1 MTTPWRQIAR
11 PHKDV
16 LKGAFQQSDWAVD
29 LSQIVRKTA
38 PAEYQ
43 DPQKFFQR
51 TYITEGMAQLL
62 YSVLLRLNGKGG
74 DPVVQL
80 QTAFGGGKTHTLL
93 AVYHL
98 ARYTKDIASLPGLSE
113 VLQRAGVT
121 TLPKARVAIIDGLQ
135 MAPAQPMEHD
145 DLKIN
150 TLWGELAWQLLGREG
165 YEMVRPSD
173 EARTSPGKE
182 VLVELLQKASP
193 CVILMDEMVAFY
205 RQLGGDNVVA
215 GTFDANMSFLQ
226 ALTESV
232 KLVPNALLLASLPES
247 DTEAG
252 GQFGIQILKHIETFF
267 ARVANVWK
275 PVSAEESFEIVRRR
289 LFEEVTDRDSA
300 ELVCREFADYYRE
313 NASELP
319 PEVQETTYWERMKKA
334 YPIHPEVFDRL
345 YNEWSTL
352 NNFQRTR
359 GVLQYMALVVNRL
372 WASNDQSPFIMPG
385 DLPLR
390 DSAVRAKSTY
400 YLAPGWDPVMES
412 EIDGEQ
418 AEAAKIDASDS
429 RFGGLH
435 AATRAARTIF
445 LGSAPSV
452 NSTGL
457 KGIQRDRILL
467 GSALPGQNI
476 SIYRDAL
483 SRMRDKMHYLS
494 ENAGCYWFDT
504 QPNLLRDMES
514 RKEKVDVADAEKTVK
529 NAITRLLGSSTFFSG
544 LHVFTPSG
552 DIPDEIGSGPRLVVL
567 RPFISAAYSKTNETP
582 AFHVAT
588 AILTQRDTQPRSFR
602 NRMIFLAPDE
612 SKVTQLLFQAKC
624 CVAWD
629 EIVRDIDEGRLNLD
643 AGRAKQGRNYQ
654 ASSRRVLDQVIAE
667 CYRFVLTPHGEDARK
682 TQFDVQKLGTSLSS
696 LTQTIQ
702 NALVSNELVITKWAS
717 IHLKRLLEKYY
728 FNGGMESVS
737 VKRVWHDMCKFYYM
751 PRLLDESVF
760 DQALVDGVAEG
771 LYGYATAQ
779 DGERYLGLQ
788 VRERFNGVAMDEA
801 ALLLTERLAEELKQR
816 QTPPAHIVTE
826 ENNGYSNDGSD
837 RVNTDNANGVGTV
850 ATPSAPSP
858 TKKEPYRRYW
868 GSVELDPIKATGQM
882 STLISELIANF
893 TMDPH
898 AKVTLKL
905 DIAAE
910 LPEGFDDSTVRAI
923 NENAP
928 QLNVNGSFAKE

>member
-29 LSQIVRKTA
+29 LSQIVKKTA

-51 TYITEGMAQLL
+51 TYVTEGMAQLL

-98 ARYTKDIASLPGLSE
+98 ARYTKDIASLPGVSE
-113 VLQRAGVT
+113 VLERAGVT
-121 TLPKARVAIIDGLQ
+121 SLPKARVAIIDGNQ
-135 MAPAQPMEHD
+135 MAPAQPLDHD
-145 DLKIN
+145 GLKIN
-150 TLWGELAWQLLGREG
+150 TIWGELGWQLLGREG

-182 VLVELLQKASP
+182 VLVALLQKASP

-205 RQLGGDNVVA
+205 RQLGGDNIVA

-232 KLVPNALLLASLPES
+232 KLVPTALLLASLPES

-252 GQFGIQILKHIETFF
+252 GQFGIQIRKQIETFF

-289 LFEEVTDRDSA
+289 LFEDVTDKDCVD
-300 ELVCREFADYYRE
+300 LVCRSFADYYRA
-313 NASELP
+313 NAGELP
-319 PEVQETTYWERMKKA
+319 PEVQENAYWERMKRA

-372 WASNDQSPFIMPG
+372 WTSNDQSPLIMPG
-385 DLPLR
+385 DLPLM

-400 YLAPGWDPVMES
+400 YLAPGWDPVIEG
-412 EIDGEQ
+412 EIDGEK
-418 AEAAKIDASDS
+418 AEAAKIDASES
-429 RFGGLH
+429 RFGSVH

-467 GSALPGQNI
+467 GCALPDQNI
-476 SIYRDAL
+476 SLYRDAL

-504 QPNLLRDMES
+504 QPNLLRDMEA
-514 RKEKVDVADAEKTVK
+514 RKDKVEDADAEKAVK
-529 NAITRLLGSSTFFSG
+529 NAITRLLGSSTSFSG
-544 LHVFTPSG
+544 IHVFTPSG
-552 DIPDEIGSGPRLVVL
+552 DIPDEIGRGPRLVVL
-567 RPFISAAYSKTNETP
+567 RPFISAAYSRANETP
-582 AFHVAT
+582 AFTAAT
-588 AILTQRDTQPRSFR
+588 AILTQRDAQPRRFR
-602 NRMIFLAPDE
+602 NRMVFLAPDD
-612 SKVTQLLFQAKC
+612 SKVMQLLFQAKC

-643 AGRAKQGRNYQ
+643 AGRAKQGRSEQ
-654 ASSRRVLDQVIAE
+654 TSSRRVLDQVIAE
-667 CYRFVLTPHGEDARK
+667 CYRFVLTPYGEDTRK
-682 TQFDVQKLGTSLSS
+682 TQFDVQRLGTGLSS
-696 LTQTIQ
+696 IAQTIQ
-702 NALVSNELVITKWAS
+702 NALVSNELVISSKWAS
-717 IHLKRLLEKYY
+717 VHLKHLLDKYY
-728 FNGGMESVS
+728 FKDGVEQVS
-737 VKRVWHDMCKFYYM
+737 VKKVWHDICSFYYM
-751 PRLLDESVF
+751 PRLLDEGIF
-760 DQALVDGVAEG
+760 EQAVVDGVADG
-771 LYGYATAQ
+771 VYGYAMAQ
-779 DGERYLGLQ
+779 DGEKYLGLRF
-788 VRERFNGVAMDEA
+788 REQFYGVAMDDA
-801 ALLLTERLAEELKQR
+801 ALLLTGRLAEEIKQR
-816 QTPPAHIVTE
+816 QTPPAQPPAE
-826 ENNGYSNDGSD
+826 ENNGNGDGGGSVGD
-837 RVNTDNANGVGTV
+837 GKHNGGGTV
-850 ATPSAPSP
+850 RTPSAQPAE
-858 TKKEPYRRYW
+858 KKELCRRYW
-868 GSVELDPIKATGQM
+868 GSVELDPVKATGQM
-882 STLISELIANF
+882 GTLVDELISNF
-893 TMDPH
+893 TTIPH
-898 AKVTLKL
+898 AKVTMKL
-905 DIAAE
+905 DIEAV
-910 LPEGFDDSTVRAI
+910 LDEGFDDSTIRAI

-928 QLNVNGSFAKE
+928 QLKVDGHFEKE